1 MTTAPSRVESVGAQD
16 VAAYLRAHPGFL
28 ADHPELYRVLTPPA
42 RVHGEAM
49 ADHMAAMLRA
59 ERAHAAAMA
68 ERADGVLAAG
78 RAAAGLASRVQTAVL
93 ALLRSANPI
102 DCVFSEMA
110 ALLGIDAAALCV
122 EGHMAGA
129 RPIPVGTV
137 GRLMASRTV
146 MFRDAVTDT
155 RLLHGEAAGLA
166 RRDALVRVPGEGP
179 AALLALAS
187 RDRAALDPV
196 QGAGALG
203 FLGRA
208 IAAALGR

>member
-1 MTTAPSRVESVGAQD
+1 MTNAPRRATGAGEQD

-28 ADHPELYRVLTPPA
+28 ADNPDLYRVLTPPA
-42 RVHGEAM
+42 RVHGEAL

-59 ERAHAAAMA
+59 ERAHAAAMV

-93 ALLRSANPI
+93 ALLRSPNPI
-102 DCVFSEMA
+102 DCVFAEMA
-110 ALLGIDAAALCV
+110 ALLAIDAAALCV

-129 RPIPVGTV
+129 RPIPEGTV
-137 GRLMASRTV
+137 ARLMATRTV

-155 RLLHGEAAGLA
+155 RLLHGEAADLA
-166 RRDALVRVPGEGP
+166 RRDALVRIPGEGP

-208 IAAALGR
+208 IAASLGR